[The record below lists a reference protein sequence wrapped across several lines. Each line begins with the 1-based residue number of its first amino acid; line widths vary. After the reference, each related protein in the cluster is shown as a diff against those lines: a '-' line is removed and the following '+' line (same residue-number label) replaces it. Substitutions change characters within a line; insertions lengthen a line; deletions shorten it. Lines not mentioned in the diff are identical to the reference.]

1 MKRLA
6 RPVKVVD
13 EINANILQI
22 VFTNAIFRMIVLVVQ
37 KQHLSP

>member
-6 RPVKVVD
+6 RPVKVGD

-22 VFTNAIFRMIVLVVQ
+22 VFTNAIFRMIVPVLQ
-37 KQHLSP
+37 KPHSSP